1 MPNDKWLMPKRSH
14 NRRVSTGIQ
23 SSQRLMSDTRNTRS
37 VGGDVSVDPVIEAYK
52 KDIDLTL
59 IREQLRRTPDE
70 RVERML
76 AALRLAEELRAA
88 GSARR
93 R

>member
-1 MPNDKWLMPKRSH
+1 MTDAR
-14 NRRVSTGIQ
+14 
-23 SSQRLMSDTRNTRS
+23 TRT
-37 VGGDVSVDPVIEAYK
+37 DVVELPLDPVIEFYK

-59 IREQLRRTPDE
+59 IREQLRRTSDE

-88 GSARR
+88 VTRERR
-93 R
+93 

>member
-1 MPNDKWLMPKRSH
+1 
-14 NRRVSTGIQ
+14 
-23 SSQRLMSDTRNTRS
+23 MSDTRNTRS